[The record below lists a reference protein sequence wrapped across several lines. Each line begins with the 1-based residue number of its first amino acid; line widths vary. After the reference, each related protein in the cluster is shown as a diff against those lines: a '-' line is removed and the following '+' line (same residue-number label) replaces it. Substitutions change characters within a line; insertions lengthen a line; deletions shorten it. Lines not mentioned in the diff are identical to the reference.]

1 LEGDLA
7 QRYDHPNLPQKDHL
21 LGKIG
26 TTVLDFLLLGPVLRR
41 CAPNRGSYETVSES
55 QPVFPL
61 DGLGLRG
68 ESKAMQGTDK
78 PIAGT
83 IAREHSSSSVA
94 SMGCGGETDDE
105 ELSHR
110 ITETGKGPAPIVP
123 ASVPRRFLT
132 GHLLAV
138 FHKSWTLAAP
148 DDTIGKQS
156 QLHCRAVHSPHIV
169 PSRIALRGGGVGIKG
184 NYSTDSVGITERR
197 RGPS

>member
-26 TTVLDFLLLGPVLRR
+26 TAVFDFLLLGPVLRR
-41 CAPNRGSYETVSES
+41 SAPNRCSYETVSKS

-105 ELSHR
+105 ERSHR
-110 ITETGKGPAPIVP
+110 VTETGKGPGPIVP

-132 GHLLAV
+132 GYLLAIC
-138 FHKSWTLAAP
+138 HKPWTFQAV
-148 DDTIGKQS
+148 DDTIGKPCKFCCTAG
-156 QLHCRAVHSPHIV
+156 HCPSPCVRALKS
-169 PSRIALRGGGVGIKG
+169 L
-184 NYSTDSVGITERR
+184 T
-197 RGPS
+197 